1 MDAKMKSIFL
11 SHYCMIMADGIV
23 SAQELETLYRIGQE
37 KYQLSLEE
45 INQYVLSAGTSFVV
59 PESVEDR
66 IRVLYQIAEIAWA
79 DELIDP
85 TERKLLKRY
94 VLRFGF
100 LEDNADDITELLLSS
115 VQEGISVEEILSTI
129 NNSQN

>member
-11 SHYCMIMADGIV
+11 SHYCMILADGIV

-79 DELIDP
+79 DEVIDP

-94 VLRFGF
+94 VLRLGF

-129 NNSQN
+129 NNSQK

>member
-1 MDAKMKSIFL
+1 
-11 SHYCMIMADGIV
+11 MIMADGIV
-23 SAQELETLYRIGQE
+23 STQELETLYRIGQE

-79 DELIDP
+79 DEVIDP